1 MKARVEFETYI
12 VRWANKYVL
21 VPVKESRRLLTA
33 LMNKRVKMTLIHG
46 SNVYEMEVTVSNN
59 PQYGAVIFLPISLEP
74 TWKKL
79 HETGALLKAIVEV
92 GDDGNHKVL

>member
-1 MKARVEFETYI
+1 MRVRTEFEAYI
-12 VRWANKYVL
+12 VRYANRYVL
-21 VPVKESRRLLTA
+21 VPTPKHKTLLAALANRRG
-33 LMNKRVKMTLIHG
+33 KMTLI
-46 SNVYEMEVTVSNN
+46 SDSSVYEMEVTISDN
-59 PQYGAVIFLPISLEP
+59 PQYGAVIFLPTSLDP

>member
-1 MKARVEFETYI
+1 MRVRAEFETYI

-21 VPVKESRRLLTA
+21 VPVKESRHLLAA
-33 LMNKRVKMTLIHG
+33 LVNKRVKMILIHD
-46 SNVYEMEVTVSNN
+46 SNVYEMEVTISDN
-59 PQYGAVIFLPISLEP
+59 PQYGAVVFLPTSLDP

>member
-1 MKARVEFETYI
+1 MRVRTEFEAYI
-12 VRWANKYVL
+12 VKYANRYVL
-21 VPVKESRRLLTA
+21 VPTKENKELLAA
-33 LMNKRVKMTLIHG
+33 LANKRGKMTLIYD
-46 SNVYEMEVTVSNN
+46 SNVYELEVTISDN
-59 PQYGAVIFLPISLEP
+59 PQYGAVIFLPTSLDP

>member
-1 MKARVEFETYI
+1 MRVRVEFETYI

-21 VPVKESRRLLTA
+21 VPVKESRHLLAA
-33 LMNKRVKMTLIHG
+33 LVNKRVKMALIHD

-59 PQYGAVIFLPISLEP
+59 PQYGAVVFLPTSLDP

-92 GDDGNHKVL
+92 GDDGNHTVL

>member
-1 MKARVEFETYI
+1 MRVRAEFEAYI

-21 VPVKESRRLLTA
+21 VPVKESRHLLAA
-33 LMNKRVKMTLIHG
+33 LVNKRVKMALIHD

-59 PQYGAVIFLPISLEP
+59 PQYGAVVFLPTSLDP

>member
-1 MKARVEFETYI
+1 MRVRTEFEAYI

-21 VPVKESRRLLTA
+21 VPVKESRRLLAA
-33 LMNKRVKMTLIHG
+33 LVNKRVKMTLVHD
-46 SNVYEMEVTVSNN
+46 SNVYEMEVTISNN
-59 PQYGAVIFLPISLEP
+59 PQYGAVIFLPTSLDP

>member
-1 MKARVEFETYI
+1 MRVRAEFETYI

-21 VPVKESRRLLTA
+21 VPVKESRHLLAA
-33 LMNKRVKMTLIHG
+33 LVNKRVKMTLIHD
-46 SNVYEMEVTVSNN
+46 SNVYELEVTISDN
-59 PQYGAVIFLPISLEP
+59 PQYGAVVFLPISLEP

>member
-1 MKARVEFETYI
+1 VEFETYI

-21 VPVKESRRLLTA
+21 VPVKESRHLLAA
-33 LMNKRVKMTLIHG
+33 LVNKRVKMALIHD

-59 PQYGAVIFLPISLEP
+59 PQYGAVIFLPTSLDP

>member
-1 MKARVEFETYI
+1 MRVRAEFEAYI

-21 VPVKESRRLLTA
+21 VPVKESRHLLAA
-33 LMNKRVKMTLIHG
+33 LVNKRGKMTLIHD

-59 PQYGAVIFLPISLEP
+59 PQYGAVVFLPTSLDP

>member
-1 MKARVEFETYI
+1 MRVRAEFETYI

-21 VPVKESRRLLTA
+21 VPVKESRHLLAA
-33 LMNKRVKMTLIHG
+33 LVNKRVKMTLIHD
-46 SNVYEMEVTVSNN
+46 SNVYELEVTISDN
-59 PQYGAVIFLPISLEP
+59 PQYGAVVFLPTSLDP

>member
-1 MKARVEFETYI
+1 MKVRVEFETYI
-12 VRWANKYVL
+12 VRWANKYAL
-21 VPVKESRRLLTA
+21 VPVKESKPLLTA
-33 LMNKRVKMTLIHG
+33 LINKRVKMALIHG

-59 PQYGAVIFLPISLEP
+59 PQYGAVIFLPTSLDP

>member
-1 MKARVEFETYI
+1 MEFETYI

-21 VPVKESRRLLTA
+21 VPVKESRHLLAA
-33 LMNKRVKMTLIHG
+33 LVNKRVKMALIHD

-59 PQYGAVIFLPISLEP
+59 PQYGAVIFLPTSLDP